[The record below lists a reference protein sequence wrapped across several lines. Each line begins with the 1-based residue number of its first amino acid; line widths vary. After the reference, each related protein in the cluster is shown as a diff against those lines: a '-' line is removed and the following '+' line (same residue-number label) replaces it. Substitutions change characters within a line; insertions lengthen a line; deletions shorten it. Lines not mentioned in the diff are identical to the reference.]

1 MSGPE
6 SDHECGGCLR
16 LLWVCGCSLKIA
28 NSVSVAE
35 QQILREKSSVECRV
49 QECEGLSRERERVTA
64 SAVREST
71 GNHRCKAT
79 PKPVL

>member
-1 MSGPE
+1 MNVEDIRAYYGFV
-6 SDHECGGCLR
+6 DAA
-16 LLWVCGCSLKIA
+16 WKITK
-28 NSVSVAE
+28 SVSVAE

-71 GNHRCKAT
+71 GNHRCKST